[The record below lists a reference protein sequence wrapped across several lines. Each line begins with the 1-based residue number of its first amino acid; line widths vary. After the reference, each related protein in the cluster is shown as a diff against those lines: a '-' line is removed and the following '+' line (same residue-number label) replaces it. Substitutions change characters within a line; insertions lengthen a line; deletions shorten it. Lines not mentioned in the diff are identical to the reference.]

1 MIQNIALT
9 LAASDMCWNND
20 IYYLAA
26 FIHVKLKLDLN
37 IGNGYMDG
45 NAANDNT
52 SYKINIQ
59 QGWPDTMLIVPID
72 LKLNAGRALIKF
84 DTEKGNQIPVKVNLK
99 SEDTDMIRLFTD
111 LQTLV
116 NLTKSF
122 PLTMDIQKDPDI
134 G

>member
-1 MIQNIALT
+1 MIQNIAIK
-9 LAASDMCWNND
+9 LAASDMGWNND
-20 IYYLAA
+20 IYYPVA
-26 FIHVKLKLDLN
+26 FIHMKLKLDLN

-45 NAANDNT
+45 DAANDNA

-59 QGWPDTMLIVPID
+59 QGWPDTMIIVPTD
-72 LKLNAGRALIKF
+72 LKLNAGRALITF

-122 PLTMDIQKDPDI
+122 PLTMDIQKDSGI

>member
-1 MIQNIALT
+1 MIQNIAIT

-20 IYYLAA
+20 IYNLAVLM
-26 FIHVKLKLDLN
+26 HVKLKLDLN

-45 NAANDNT
+45 RAGNDNT

-72 LKLNAGRALIKF
+72 LKLNAGRALITF
-84 DTEKGNQIPVKVNLK
+84 DTEKGNQIPVKVILK

-111 LQTLV
+111 IYTLV

-122 PLTMDIQKDPDI
+122 PLTMDIQKDSDI

>member
-1 MIQNIALT
+1 M
-9 LAASDMCWNND
+9 
-20 IYYLAA
+20 
-26 FIHVKLKLDLN
+26 HVKLKLDLN

-45 NAANDNT
+45 HAANDNT

-72 LKLNAGRALIKF
+72 LKLNAGRALITF
-84 DTEKGNQIPVKVNLK
+84 DTEKGNQIPVKVILK

-111 LQTLV
+111 IYTLV

-122 PLTMDIQKDPDI
+122 PLTMDIQKDSDI

>member
-1 MIQNIALT
+1 MIQNIAIK

-20 IYYLAA
+20 IYYPVA
-26 FIHVKLKLDLN
+26 FIHMKLKLDLN

-45 NAANDNT
+45 DAADDNA

-59 QGWPDTMLIVPID
+59 QGWPDTMIIVPTD
-72 LKLNAGRALIKF
+72 LKLNDGRALITF

-122 PLTMDIQKDPDI
+122 PLTMDIQKDSGI